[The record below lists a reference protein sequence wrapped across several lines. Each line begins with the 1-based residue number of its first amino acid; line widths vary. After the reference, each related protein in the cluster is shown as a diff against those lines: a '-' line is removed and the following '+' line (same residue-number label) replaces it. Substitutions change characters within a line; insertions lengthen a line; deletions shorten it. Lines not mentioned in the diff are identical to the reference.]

1 VALIPLLLCG
11 WQACQVGGLVA
22 AGRASG
28 LGVKQLVGHMRGISK
43 RDVEFA
49 KEQKYPRSAADRD
62 EGVEFLCAKDVYW
75 ALRHHGHFGGSGDW
89 APGKAGKEIAALIT
103 ARDQAAAF
111 QKLPQQRKQRVL
123 LAKR

>member
-1 VALIPLLLCG
+1 MALTPLLLCG
-11 WQACQVGGLVA
+11 CQACQVDGLVA

-28 LGVKQLVGHMRGISK
+28 LGAKQLVGHMRNISQ
-43 RDVEFA
+43 RDVELA

-62 EGVEFLCAKDVYW
+62 AGVEFLCAKDVYW

-89 APGKAGKEIAALIT
+89 APGKAGKEIAALIR

-111 QKLPQQRKQRVL
+111 QKLPQRKQQVL